1 MDIEPILNL
10 LFENGFKHANVSYA
24 GSVWTYV
31 SVLFNKES
39 YYISV
44 QDKDNN
50 IVKVVDGL
58 KAIEIKFALGESGL
72 LRCITLTLP
81 ADKKPVPEVFSVF
94 LDDRPLTCP
103 AMVDCLLDHAR
114 EAKKENVG
122 FDSYLDTICQ
132 FVFDLAWV
140 DRDMKFS
147 DKDVSDFL
155 ILIQRCWLDKED
167 QPIETTWTLEQ
178 LIDRL
183 K

>member
-1 MDIEPILNL
+1 MDIKPILNL

-39 YYISV
+39 YKISIL
-44 QDKDNN
+44 DKDNN
-50 IVKVVDGL
+50 IVRVVDGL
-58 KAIEIKFALGESGL
+58 KVTEIKFSLGKSGL
-72 LRCITLTLP
+72 LRSVTLILP

-103 AMVDCLLDHAR
+103 AMVDCLLNQ
-114 EAKKENVG
+114 AKVAKENQFG
-122 FDSYLDTICQ
+122 FDPYLDTICQ
-132 FVFDLAWV
+132 VVFDLDWV
-140 DRDMKFS
+140 DRDIKFS
-147 DKDVSDFL
+147 DEDVSDFL
-155 ILIQRCWLDKED
+155 ILAQRCWLDKED